1 MNNWQKK
8 PKDIDINWPKSVV
21 EFEGIE
27 DFPTVDDLRKGVIEK
42 DKKLF

>member
-1 MNNWQKK
+1 MNNCQKK
-8 PKDIDINWPKSVV
+8 SKDIEISWPKSVV
-21 EFEGIE
+21 EFEEIE